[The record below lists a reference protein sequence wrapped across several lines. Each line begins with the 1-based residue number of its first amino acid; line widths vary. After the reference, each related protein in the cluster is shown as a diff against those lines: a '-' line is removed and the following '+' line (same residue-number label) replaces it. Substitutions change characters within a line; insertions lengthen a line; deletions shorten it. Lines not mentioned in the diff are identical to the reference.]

1 MLTFLLFVQ
10 RLMKKYT
17 SDEITVYAAQASFF
31 IIMAAFPFTMLMLS
45 IIQVIPSVSQNDLL
59 QLFGPIIPRQFSQI
73 LFSLINSLYTESPA
87 ALLSL
92 SALGR
97 FVVCVKRDA
106 WNCKRVKP
114 DSGRPFPPR
123 LYYNQNH
130 LLWIYHCF
138 YSGSDPLPGASGI
151 RRYAQSFYFKKT
163 SISGVHYP
171 VYHKC
176 PDSAIPGDFNLLL
189 YRPLYLCSQQGLK
202 LAGTDSRR
210 AVFNGLLDWHFPG
223 IFHLLPFL

>member
-59 QLFGPIIPRQFSQI
+59 PAVRSH
-73 LFSLINSLYTESPA
+73 YSPSVQPDPVQSDQQPLHRIA
-87 ALLSL
+87 GCPALPVCS
-92 SALGR
+92 GR

-138 YSGSDPLPGASGI
+138 YSGSNPLPGTSGI

-163 SISGVHYP
+163 SISGVHYS